1 MSLAVWFTMRY
12 FNGAPVRYLDV
23 PEWDLSAMQQCTYI
37 TNRIQYLQIDLII
50 LMNPKPS
57 SSYPPR
63 LRIHAKGSR

>member
-37 TNRIQYLQIDLII
+37 TNRIDNNIYKLI
-50 LMNPKPS
+50 
-57 SSYPPR
+57 
-63 LRIHAKGSR
+63 